1 MVIWHLKQ
9 IGKVKK
15 LRKWM
20 PHELTH
26 IHTQIIV
33 LKCCLLLF
41 FSTTMNHFSIG
52 LWCVMKS
59 GLYTTTGDDQLSGWT
74 KKKLQSTFQGK
85 TCTKKDHGHCLV
97 VCCPSDQLQPSESRR
112 NHYIWKVY
120 SANQRDA
127 LKTAMPAA
135 STGQQNGSN
144 SSPQHHLT
152 TCGTNNTSKIE
163 RIGVQSFVSSTIFTW
178 PFTKRLPLLQASQQF
193 FCRESASTMSRK
205 QKMPFQEFLESQGA
219 DFYTTGINKLIS
231 HLQKCV
237 DCNGSY
243 FDS

>member
-26 IHTQIIV
+26 THTQIIV

-127 LKTAMPAA
+127 LKTATPAA
-135 STGQQNGSN
+135 DIDPRNGPD
-144 SSPQHHLT
+144 SSPWQRLT
-152 TCGTNNTSKIE
+152 TCRTTKASKVE
-163 RIGVQSFVSSTIFTW
+163 WIGVPGGVSAPKCCAFIKRVIFKEVSGHWDLIKSEPGNRGLSAFVTIHEAMTRISSCPWDFPGKSTGVGCHC
-178 PFTKRLPLLQASQQF
+178 LL
-193 FCRESASTMSRK
+193 REQLSRYK
-205 QKMPFQEFLESQGA
+205 
-219 DFYTTGINKLIS
+219 
-231 HLQKCV
+231 
-237 DCNGSY
+237 
-243 FDS
+243 